1 MLLLT
6 GRSRKRNQ
14 YYMEAV
20 IWETG
25 GAFRTGDID
34 HDKAKI
40 LFEKAC
46 YLNHFEA
53 CYALSEIYKNEDNML
68 HATFSDRAMRID
80 PMKFKDQQERDRV
93 AAEKFAR
100 DFKAEIHRSRTDPN
114 DTNRMYHAPDALKA
128 KSDK

>member
-1 MLLLT
+1 M
-6 GRSRKRNQ
+6 N
-14 YYMEAV
+14 
-20 IWETG
+20 
-25 GAFRTGDID
+25 
-34 HDKAKI
+34 I
-40 LFEKAC
+40 LHYSVRLVF
-46 YLNHFEA
+46 
-53 CYALSEIYKNEDNML
+53 ALSEIYKNEDNML